1 MPRTWGPWLAGTRRL
16 LRLTDPVPSEA
27 REVMRRR
34 WADLPEGARTR
45 SQTLGRIGVG
55 CEGTHGVFPRCNLT
69 CHPCYHS
76 QDANKVRVDGDHTL
90 AEVARQM
97 SLFRRRRGPRAHA
110 QLIGGEVSLLSPDA
124 HAAALAAMRSAG
136 REPMSMTH
144 GDFDLDYLR
153 NLVTGADGGLRLP
166 RVSFAAHIDSLMR
179 GRRGIPRPRAE
190 HELDEHRR
198 AFAAMFARLRRE
210 TGLRYYLAHNMTVTP
225 SNLQEVSGVV
235 ATVSGLDYSM
245 MSFQPAARVGDPRR
259 WDADLDRGVSIDEV
273 WQQVELGMGQEV
285 AWQALQVGDPRCNRS
300 AFGLLVGDTWV
311 PLLDPTS
318 AADLAFRDAVFHR
331 VPGISLAADRKRTT
345 AVKILRLAVTQPRL
359 AVLTAGWVRRF
370 LRRAGGG
377 VHVAHAAVRGRVR
390 PLTFVVHAFMDASVV
405 APAWRALSEGRLSE
419 DPEVVAAQERLR
431 ACAYSM
437 AHPETGEL
445 VPACVQHSVLD
456 PGENQ
461 RLVTMLPMPT
471 RR

>member
-1 MPRTWGPWLAGTRRL
+1 MHQ
-16 LRLTDPVPSEA
+16 
-27 REVMRRR
+27 R
-34 WADLPEGARTR
+34 WADLPDGARTA

-76 QDANKVRVDGDHTL
+76 REANKVRVDGDHTV
-90 AEVARQM
+90 AEVSRQM
-97 SLFRRRRGPRAHA
+97 ALFRRRRGPRAHA

-153 NLVTGADGGLRLP
+153 ALVTGPEGELRLS

-190 HELDEHRR
+190 DELDEHRR

-210 TGLRYYLAHNMTVTP
+210 LGLRYYLAHNMTVTGG
-225 SNLQEVSGVV
+225 NLEEVVGVV
-235 ATVSGLDYSM
+235 GTVSRLDYSM
-245 MSFQPAARVGDPRR
+245 LSFQPAARVGDPRR
-259 WDADLDRGVSIDEV
+259 WDAELDRDVSIDGV
-273 WQQVELGMGQEV
+273 WKRIEAGMGQRI
-285 AWQALQVGDPRCNRS
+285 AWEALQVGDPRCNRS
-300 AFGLLVGDTWV
+300 AFGLLVDETWV
-311 PLLDPTS
+311 PLLDPRS
-318 AADLAFRDAVFHR
+318 AADLSFRDAVFR
-331 VPGISLAADRKRTT
+331 KVPGISLAADRKWIS
-345 AVKILRLAVTQPRL
+345 ALKLFRLALAQPRL
-359 AVLTAGWVRRF
+359 AGQSLGWAYRFVRRT
-370 LRRAGGG
+370 GGG
-377 VHVAHAAVRGRVR
+377 AHLARSVVAGRVR
-390 PLTFVVHAFMDASVV
+390 PRPFVVHAFMDASVV
-405 APAWRALSEGRLSE
+405 EPAWHALVKGTRPR
-419 DPEVVAAQERLR
+419 DPEVAAAQERLR